1 MYEQM
6 ELMKTKQIQVK
17 NDTDTIFQKEMKQL
31 RQKNSSMD
39 QSLSEKL
46 LEIEKLTQ
54 SLEEAEGQNQLKDKE
69 YQEKENKLNEAIRLV
84 QTEMQAKQ
92 QG

>member
-39 QSLSEKL
+39 QSLSEKMI
-46 LEIEKLTQ
+46 EIEKLTQ

-84 QTEMQAKQ
+84 KTEMQAKQ
-92 QG
+92 

>member
-46 LEIEKLTQ
+46 IEIENLTQ

-92 QG
+92 

>member
-31 RQKNSSMD
+31 RQKNISMD

-46 LEIEKLTQ
+46 LEIENLTQ

-69 YQEKENKLNEAIRLV
+69 YQEKENKLNEAIRLIN
-84 QTEMQAKQ
+84 TEMQAKL
-92 QG
+92 

>member
-69 YQEKENKLNEAIRLV
+69 YQEKENKQNEVIRLV
-84 QTEMQAKQ
+84 KTEMQAKH
-92 QG
+92 

>member
-46 LEIEKLTQ
+46 LEIENLTQ

-92 QG
+92 